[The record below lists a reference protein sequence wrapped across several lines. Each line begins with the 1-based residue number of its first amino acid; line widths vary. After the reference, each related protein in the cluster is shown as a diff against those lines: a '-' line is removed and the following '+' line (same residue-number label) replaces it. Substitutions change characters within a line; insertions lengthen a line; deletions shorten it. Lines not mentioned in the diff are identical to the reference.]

1 MTHLQRFNE
10 AFKDNA
16 AGAVLVNSE
25 ANQTWLSGFEF
36 QDGFVLI
43 TKEKAYLITDFRY
56 IEAAQNEVDKDFE
69 IVTPNGMA
77 NGIKEI
83 LARHG
88 VTEVIFE
95 ETKLSVAELKMF
107 EERVEGVTFK
117 AGASKL
123 IDGLREFK
131 DAEEIETIAK
141 AQDIADAAFEHIVK
155 MINPNMTE
163 IDVALELE
171 FFMRKNGA
179 KATSFD
185 TIAVSGSASSLPH
198 GVPRNVKLQKGF
210 LTMDYGALYKGYC
223 SDMTR
228 TVVIGKADA
237 DMKHLYN
244 TVLEAQTAALAA
256 AAPGVECRALDKV
269 ARDII
274 YGAGYEGC
282 FGHGLGHGVGK
293 YVHEAPSVS
302 GRAPEGKLLTPGHIV
317 TVEPGIYISGKYGC
331 RIEDMIAITEDGIRN
346 FTHSP
351 KELIEL
357 C

>member
-10 AFKDNA
+10 AFKDVE

-36 QDGFVLI
+36 QDGLVLI
-43 TKEKAYLITDFRY
+43 TKEKAYLLTDFRY
-56 IEAAQNEVDKDFE
+56 IEAAHNEVDKDFE
-69 IVTPNGMA
+69 IVTPKGMA
-77 NGIKEI
+77 NGVKEI
-83 LARHG
+83 LLRHG
-88 VTEVIFE
+88 VTKVIFE
-95 ETKLSVAELKMF
+95 ETQLSVSMLKMF
-107 EERVEGVTFK
+107 ESTVDGVSFES
-117 AGASKL
+117 GASKL

-141 AQDIADAAFEHIVK
+141 AQDIADAAFEHIIKV
-155 MINPNMTE
+155 MTPNMTE

-179 KATSFD
+179 KATSFE
-185 TIAVSGSASSLPH
+185 TISVSGSASSLPH

-210 LTMDYGALYKGYC
+210 LTMDYGALYGGYC

-228 TVVIGKADA
+228 TVVIGKADE
-237 DMKHLYN
+237 DMKRLYN
-244 TVLEAQTAALAA
+244 TVLKAQLAALEA
-256 AAPGVECRALDKV
+256 AAPGVECRKLDGI

-274 YGAGYEGC
+274 YSAGYEGC

-293 YVHEAPSVS
+293 YVHEAPSLS
-302 GRAPEGKLLTPGHIV
+302 GRAPEGKLLEPGHIV

-331 RIEDMIAITEDGIRN
+331 RIEDMIAITETGVRN

-357 C
+357 F